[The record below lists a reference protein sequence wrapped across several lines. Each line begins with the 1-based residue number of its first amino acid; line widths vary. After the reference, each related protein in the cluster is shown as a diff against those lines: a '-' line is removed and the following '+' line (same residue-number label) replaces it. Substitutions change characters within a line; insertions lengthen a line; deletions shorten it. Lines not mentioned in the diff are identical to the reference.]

1 MAADTLDN
9 AFALFSQAA
18 RSSDRSTGGLG
29 LGLALVKSLVDRHEG
44 TVTGHSAGKGLGS
57 EFIVTLPLV
66 SGTVNTAMP
75 NVVPHAAAAGSRLRL
90 LIVDDNRDAAET
102 LGMYLESA
110 GHEIHLAFDGAD
122 ALARVAAIR
131 PDACLLDVGLPDMN
145 GYELARRLR
154 EMPATRRTEMFAI
167 TGYGSKNDREHSA
180 HAGIQHHLTKPVDT
194 AVLKRLLA
202 DFAPRAA

>member
-1 MAADTLDN
+1 
-9 AFALFSQAA
+9 
-18 RSSDRSTGGLG
+18 
-29 LGLALVKSLVDRHEG
+29 
-44 TVTGHSAGKGLGS
+44 
-57 EFIVTLPLV
+57 
-66 SGTVNTAMP
+66 MP
-75 NVVPHAAAAGSRLRL
+75 NVVPHAAAAGARLRL

-122 ALARVAAIR
+122 ALARVASIH

-154 EMPATRRTEMFAI
+154 ELPETRRTSMFAI

-194 AVLKRLLA
+194 AVLKQLLA
-202 DFAPRAA
+202 EITPRAKAA